1 MCQDTPHCICTS
13 FAFWNSNCTVNLH
26 MYTVC
31 RTTCTNNFDNEQTKV
46 RSNLHYLLTC
56 IYSMLYEFTI
66 AAAMAPGDN
75 QGAYPKKGEENYTN
89 QEMQRSSEL
98 CCTL

>member
-1 MCQDTPHCICTS
+1 MCQDTPHYFFCVLD
-13 FAFWNSNCTVNLH
+13 SNCTVNLH

-31 RTTCTNNFDNEQTKV
+31 RTTCTNNFDNKQTKV
-46 RSNLHYLLTC
+46 RSNPHYLLTC
-56 IYSMLYEFTI
+56 IYSMLHVYEFTI
-66 AAAMAPGDN
+66 AAAMASGDN
-75 QGAYPKKGEENYTN
+75 QGAEQKKGEENYTN